1 MNSEKQDKNKS
12 KISKA
17 IKLGMIALKG
27 IELREEKALSF
38 LNYCIDYTQQSNKK
52 SRQKDNELFK
62 ALIG

>member
-1 MNSEKQDKNKS
+1 MNNYKQTQNKS

-38 LNYCIDYTQQSNKK
+38 LNYCIDYTNKSDK
-52 SRQKDNELFK
+52 KARKKDSALFK
-62 ALIG
+62 DLLN